1 MPDRLESN
9 TRTIMVLTA
18 ASRVTGLARDGVL
31 SRAFGATE
39 LMSAFW
45 FAFLIPNLFRRLFG
59 EGALSASFLP
69 VYAKLRDR
77 DPRQAA
83 QLASMLIAGLMMLLG
98 TLLLIG
104 ESILFL
110 VSAAR
115 DHGDTAIWLMMITLP
130 YMPLV
135 CLVAMLGAMLQV
147 IGRFG
152 PPAAAPILLNGCI
165 IIVAIVLSLVLVDS
179 EQSRLISIGSIAAS
193 LVVAGLLQAGWMLWA
208 LRSDSGWEWNPQ
220 AAMDPARTVVR
231 KAMPML
237 LGLGVLQLNTFLDGI
252 IASYPAIMGTDQVFG
267 VTYPLDTGAMT
278 IISYA
283 QRLYQFPLG
292 VFAISVATAIYP
304 MLARQSDDD
313 TGFADTIRRG
323 MRMILFFGV
332 PASVGLAL
340 VREPLAACIL
350 QGGEFSA
357 SDVQRVAAVLLGYAT
372 AIWAYSMNQVL
383 TRGCYA
389 KLDMMTPV
397 RIAMGVVV
405 LNLVLNLG
413 LIWTPLG
420 ETALAWSTAICAV
433 LQCLLLLRA
442 TGRHV
447 PRPIDARVGSCAVR
461 VIVLAAVM
469 GGLVWWV
476 HSWFESAGSFGE
488 QILQLLVLV
497 AVGGL
502 AYGGGAR
509 LLGMPEL
516 RWSLGRR

>member
-1 MPDRLESN
+1 
-9 TRTIMVLTA
+9 
-18 ASRVTGLARDGVL
+18 
-31 SRAFGATE
+31 
-39 LMSAFW
+39 MSAFW

-69 VYAKLRDR
+69 VYAKIRDK

-83 QLASMLIAGLMMLLG
+83 QLASMLVAGLMVLLG

-165 IIVAIVLSLVLVDS
+165 VIVAIVLSLVLVDS

-193 LVVAGLLQAGWMLWA
+193 VVIAGLLQAGWMLWA
-208 LRSDSGWEWNPQ
+208 LRSEAGWEWNPQ
-220 AAMDPARTVVR
+220 AAMGPASTVVR

-267 VTYPLDTGAMT
+267 ATYPLDTGAMT

-304 MLARQSDDD
+304 MLSRQSEDDA
-313 TGFADTIRRG
+313 GFADTIRRG
-323 MRMILFFGV
+323 LRMILFIGV

-350 QGGEFSA
+350 QGGEFTA
-357 SDVQRVAAVLLGYAT
+357 DDARRVAAVLLGYSM

-383 TRGCYA
+383 TRSCYA

-397 RIAMGVVV
+397 RIAVGVVG

-420 ETALAWSTAICAV
+420 ETALAWSTALCAV

-447 PRPIDARVGSCAVR
+447 SRPIDAQVGACALR

-476 HSWFESAGSFGE
+476 HSWFEPAEYFGE
-488 QILQLLVLV
+488 MVLQLLVLV